1 MKKLLAILILISITV
16 MVFSLNQVNAE
27 SEKLKTFPDIQ
38 KHWAKDNIEQAIQKG
53 YINGH
58 PDGTFKP
65 NDPVTAGQLLSMM
78 FLSISEINDS
88 GERVWSKSFLD
99 RVPVHA
105 QKIFVKYHHDLSQG
119 TPWYKNYAET
129 AVSIGLYRDFQFE
142 GKYSYPLT
150 REKVAFIIDH
160 MVGWTDAVVNKEYAK
175 LAVANIKDSNKF
187 SPGYE
192 IQSASLAIRGIMNGS
207 SDRIFNPQNFVTRAE
222 AVALIER
229 MNNPSLRSPMK
240 VDLNSVPYSIVPN
253 HGYKDD
259 IFVFSNFEMKKVH
272 DELVK
277 IMPSYQGAVEHQF
290 SSFSYYENEKLMQE
304 QIYDKQNID
313 EWTGERVELYD
324 MGIGI
329 GTNAYSI
336 SLSAE
341 EGRYERSS
349 ETLNKFLTLVFKD
362 NAPKIKKIID
372 EQMKLQISGV
382 KVKVDTVIANRQV
395 IINSVPGSN
404 IISIGISG
412 YEDK

>member
-16 MVFSLNQVNAE
+16 MVFSLDQVNAE

-150 REKVAFIIDH
+150 REKVALIIDN
-160 MVGWTDAVVNKEYAK
+160 MVGWSDAVVDKEYAK

-192 IQSASLAIRGIMNGS
+192 IPSASLAIRGIMNGS
-207 SDRIFNPQNFVTRAE
+207 SDRTFSPQNFVTRAE

-229 MNNPSLRSPMK
+229 MNNENLRSPMK

-253 HGYKDD
+253 HGYKDGV
-259 IFVFSNFEMKKVH
+259 FVFSNFEMKKVH

-290 SSFSYYENEKLMQE
+290 VSFYYYENEALMKE
-304 QIYDKQNID
+304 EIHVRQNID
-313 EWTGERVELYD
+313 EWTGEEVALYD

-329 GTNAYSI
+329 WGNAYSI
-336 SLSAE
+336 KLFADE
-341 EGRYERSS
+341 ERYKRSS
-349 ETLNKFLTLVFKD
+349 ETLDEFLTLIFKD
-362 NAPKIKKIID
+362 SAPKIRKMID

-382 KVKVDTVIANRQV
+382 KVKLDTVIANRQV
-395 IINSVPGSN
+395 IMYSIPSSD